1 MPSPRTLSHAFSAQG
16 DIGSRR
22 GLHREEEDELTYVR
36 RLGIAAVLTA
46 LTIAATGCGGGTGG
60 GGTIIRGTT
69 DQPISYDPAGAYDLP
84 SYDVIYNVY
93 QNVLTI
99 PPGGNKPVPEAAQSC
114 DFTNDTTY
122 ECTMKDGIKFSDGHP
137 LTAEDVKFSFDRNV
151 EIADPNGASSL
162 LANLKST
169 DAPDDKTVIF
179 HLKQPDATFPF
190 VLTVASFAIVD
201 SGDFPKDKL
210 QPSDKVIGS
219 GRYTVASYQPGQQTV
234 LEKNAEY
241 TGDDPA
247 QNDRAIV
254 QYFDKPSALKLAV
267 QQGDVDIAYRSLSPT
282 DINSLRDASGVNV
295 VEGNGTEIRY
305 LVFNLQLQPGTS
317 DAQKTAIRQAVA
329 QTIDRQAIA
338 DHVYDGTVQPLYSM
352 VPQGLQFAT
361 EAFKDKYGASADVN
375 AAKKTL
381 ADAGVKTPLPLEIWW
396 TPTHYGTASGD
407 EYAEI
412 KHQLDS
418 SGLFDVT
425 LKSTEWNQYSTSAFT
440 NKYPE
445 YQLGWFPDYPDAN
458 DYTSPFYGKDSFHN
472 IHYDNPEMNK
482 LLAQEAAE
490 TDDAKRADELAK
502 IQDIGAE
509 DAPTIPIWQ
518 GKQIA
523 AVRDGV
529 NGVQDTFDP
538 AFIFRYWLITKD

>member
-295 VEGNGTEIRY
+295 VEGN
-305 LVFNLQLQPGTS
+305 
-317 DAQKTAIRQAVA
+317 
-329 QTIDRQAIA
+329 
-338 DHVYDGTVQPLYSM
+338 
-352 VPQGLQFAT
+352 
-361 EAFKDKYGASADVN
+361 

-458 DYTSPFYGKDSFHN
+458 DYTSPFYGKDSFLN